1 MSFLSC
7 TPTVFVI
14 GEEYEIL
21 CNLTEGGLASISVGG
36 CDYYEENAGTL
47 PTDRTVVRIRVP
59 QAALDAAGAYTVV
72 YRKTILLR
80 AYFPLFEDAVTETF
94 AFTPVP
100 KDGPVNVYYIA
111 DVHYRFALALDTV
124 SYFGDGLH
132 LLLANGDLGEVETE
146 ENYLEVCDFLG
157 SATGGRVPVL
167 MVRGN
172 HDTRGRLAA
181 RFTDYFPAV
190 GKNTYYTFTL
200 PALAGVVLDCG
211 EDKPDGYLHYDATHN
226 GDPVYNGVNRFE
238 AFRRRETEFLRSVNL
253 PGDRPCIAISHICPS
268 MTTSNPGDVFDIE
281 RELYAEW
288 NAELE
293 RIGVDVMLSGHLHRT
308 FVLEK
313 HDSRALVDNPYP
325 VIVGARPDRDN
336 ITGTAIILDKAGLTY
351 RFTNTAHEVLE
362 EGHIAF

>member
-7 TPTVFVI
+7 TPTVFLI

-21 CNLTEGGLASISVGG
+21 CNLVEGGLASLSVGG
-36 CDYYEENAGTL
+36 FEYYEENAGSL
-47 PTDRTVVRIRVP
+47 PTERTVVKIRVP
-59 QAALDAAGAYTVV
+59 QAVLDAAGEYTVV
-72 YRKTILLR
+72 YRKTVLLR
-80 AYFPLFEDAVTETF
+80 AYFPLFEDPVSESF
-94 AFTPVP
+94 AFSPVP
-100 KDGPVNVYYIA
+100 TEGPLRIYYIA

-132 LLLANGDLGEVETE
+132 MLIANGDLGEVETE

-157 SATGGRVPVL
+157 RATGGRVPVL

-211 EDKPDGYLHYDATHN
+211 EDKPDDYLHYDANHN

-238 AFRRRETEFLRSVNL
+238 AFRRRETEFLRTVSL
-253 PGDRPCIAISHICPS
+253 PADRPCIAVSHICPA
-268 MTTSNPGDVFDIE
+268 MTTVTPGDVFDIE

-288 NAELE
+288 TRELD
-293 RIGVDVMLSGHLHRT
+293 RIGVDVMLTGHLHRT
-308 FVLEK
+308 MVLDR
-313 HDSRALVDNPYP
+313 HDPRALVDNPYH
-325 VIVGARPDRDN
+325 VIVGAHPERDSV
-336 ITGTAIILDKAGLTY
+336 TGTAIVLDRTGLTY
-351 RFTNTAHEVLE
+351 RFTNTAHEVLG
-362 EGHIAF
+362 EGRIDF